1 MLLWQNFDLQLLRF
15 LYKKK
20 NMKIYHLLLFFLPL
34 LKGQEHPDFHDYMK
48 GLFNNDNKWTN
59 FLVELNRQT
68 VVCPNISPFIF
79 RSYIFRFRDK
89 FDELALRINYGNQT
103 KARCLKIT
111 KKSRSTRA
119 KRATFTLWVDK
130 SSWKMP
136 KIVNLRVFGNLKF
149 EFPAKFDFLQNWWKM
164 PKLEN

>member
-1 MLLWQNFDLQLLRF
+1 M
-15 LYKKK
+15 
-20 NMKIYHLLLFFLPL
+20 YHLLLFFLPL

-130 SSWKMP
+130 SSLKTPKMVSFNRP
-136 KIVNLRVFGNLKF
+136 KMRLFGWFSNTVPRVSWQIFFTIFWPLTVGLPF
-149 EFPAKFDFLQNWWKM
+149 STTSIT
-164 PKLEN
+164 

>member
-1 MLLWQNFDLQLLRF
+1 
-15 LYKKK
+15 
-20 NMKIYHLLLFFLPL
+20 MKMYHLLLFFLPL

-130 SSWKMP
+130 SWWKKAKNGP
-136 KIVNLRVFGNLKF
+136 FWQVFENLRLRVKQCYQTSNF
-149 EFPAKFDFLQNWWKM
+149 
-164 PKLEN
+164 

>member
-1 MLLWQNFDLQLLRF
+1 M
-15 LYKKK
+15 
-20 NMKIYHLLLFFLPL
+20 YHLLLFFLPL

-48 GLFNNDNKWTN
+48 GLFNNDHKWTN

-111 KKSRSTRA
+111 KKVSFNASEASYVYIMSGQKFIKTP
-119 KRATFTLWVDK
+119 
-130 SSWKMP
+130 KMVSFNRP
-136 KIVNLRVFGNLKF
+136 KMRFFG
-149 EFPAKFDFLQNWWKM
+149 
-164 PKLEN
+164 

>member
-1 MLLWQNFDLQLLRF
+1 
-15 LYKKK
+15 
-20 NMKIYHLLLFFLPL
+20 MKMYHLLLFFLPL

-59 FLVELNRQT
+59 FLVELNKQT

-119 KRATFTLWVDK
+119 KRATFTL
-130 SSWKMP
+130 
-136 KIVNLRVFGNLKF
+136 
-149 EFPAKFDFLQNWWKM
+149 
-164 PKLEN
+164 